1 MFKITDEAITQ
12 FKKALSEAG
21 LANHGVRI
29 FASSCCGSIGLSA
42 TENGEENDILI
53 EQNQLKLFVDPIL
66 YSQLSNSVLDF
77 QDGFVIR
84 SSD

>member
-12 FKKALSEAG
+12 FKKALSEVG
-21 LANHGVRI
+21 LTNYGIRI
-29 FASSCCGSIGLSA
+29 SASSCCGSIGLSV
-42 TENGEENDILI
+42 TENGEEDDILI
-53 EQNQLKLFVDPIL
+53 EKDQLKVFVEPIL

-84 SSD
+84 DSE